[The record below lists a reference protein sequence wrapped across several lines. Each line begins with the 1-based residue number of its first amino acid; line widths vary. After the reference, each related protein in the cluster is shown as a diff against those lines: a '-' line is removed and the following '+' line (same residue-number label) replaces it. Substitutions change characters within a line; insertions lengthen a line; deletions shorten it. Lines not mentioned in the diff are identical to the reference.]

1 MAWQFTVEV
10 VGWGAGTLAP
20 SESRGH
26 VFLSTGELYGGY
38 FGSWCGKGGHG
49 APGESPL
56 GGGGGGG
63 REGGMEEEGRV
74 GGGRGRQ
81 EEDCSLVSII
91 TVNVVKATF
100 LGSFAGIWH
109 AVCKG

>member
-56 GGGGGGG
+56 GGGGGKEEWKKRAGLE
-63 REGGMEEEGRV
+63 EGG
-74 GGGRGRQ
+74 
-81 EEDCSLVSII
+81 EDRKRIV
-91 TVNVVKATF
+91 
-100 LGSFAGIWH
+100 H
-109 AVCKG
+109 

>member
-1 MAWQFTVEV
+1 
-10 VGWGAGTLAP
+10 
-20 SESRGH
+20 
-26 VFLSTGELYGGY
+26 
-38 FGSWCGKGGHG
+38 
-49 APGESPL
+49 
-56 GGGGGGG
+56 
-63 REGGMEEEGRV
+63 MEEEGRV